1 MQKIEGKQIYL
12 RPITMEDTDRIVSWR
27 NQDRVRHNFIYQKLF
42 TKESH
47 ENWMHNQVETG
58 HVVQLLSV
66 KKITIDR

>member
-27 NQDRVRHNFIYQKLF
+27 NQDRVRHNLSIRSFLQKKAMKIGC
-42 TKESH
+42 TPRWKPAMSYS
-47 ENWMHNQVETG
+47 
-58 HVVQLLSV
+58 LLSV

>member
-27 NQDRVRHNFIYQKLF
+27 NQIASGIILSIRSFLQKKAMKIGC
-42 TKESH
+42 TPRWKPAMSYS
-47 ENWMHNQVETG
+47 
-58 HVVQLLSV
+58 LLSV

>member
-47 ENWMHNQVETG
+47 ENWVLVRPFGPSQKNSANG
-58 HVVQLLSV
+58 
-66 KKITIDR
+66 KRDFFTI

>member
-47 ENWMHNQVETG
+47 ENWMQIG
-58 HVVQLLSV
+58 RAHV
-66 KKITIDR
+66 